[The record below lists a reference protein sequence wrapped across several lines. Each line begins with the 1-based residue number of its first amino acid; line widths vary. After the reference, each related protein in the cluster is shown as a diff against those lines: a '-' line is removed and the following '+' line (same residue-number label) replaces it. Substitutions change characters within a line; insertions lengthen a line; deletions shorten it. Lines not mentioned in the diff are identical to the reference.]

1 MARTQKKRLPEGSF
15 YRDLGRAIRVARSAA
30 GRSQEEVA
38 AHLDLTFQQVQK
50 YENGRNR
57 IPIDRLVS
65 LADFLEVP
73 LQQFMTPSASDSEF
87 QALASQF
94 RDKEFHALMAAWGTL
109 TDRRARA
116 ALVNL
121 VKSMAALER

>member
-1 MARTQKKRLPEGSF
+1 MRT
-15 YRDLGRAIRVARSAA
+15 ARSAA

-38 AHLDLTFQQVQK
+38 EHLDLTFQQVQK
-50 YENGRNR
+50 YENGTNR

-73 LQQFMTPSASDSEF
+73 IQQFIAPSVSDHEF
-87 QALASQF
+87 QSLASQF
-94 RDKEFHALMAAWGTL
+94 SDKELHTLLEAWGTL
-109 TDRRARA
+109 KDRPARA

-121 VKSMAALER
+121 VKCMAALNR